1 MRAVSDVKTTAQTRY
16 ASAHDAVVSNP
27 TYAQLYQK
35 AVEYAKWIASLSVVQ
50 KSAGVVH
57 ESVYPRLKGVVDPV
71 RTTVQPYVKAIEDH
85 LEPRS
90 VPVSTSP
97 SEHSSST

>member
-1 MRAVSDVKTTAQTRY
+1 MSEVKTTAQTRY

-35 AVEYAKWIASLSVVQ
+35 AVEYAKWIASFAVVQ
-50 KSAGVVH
+50 KSAGVVND
-57 ESVYPRLKGVVDPV
+57 SIYPRVKGVVDPV
-71 RTTVQPYVKAIEDH
+71 CTKVEPYVKAIEDH

-90 VPVSTSP
+90 VPSSNASTD
-97 SEHSSST
+97 